1 MSESRDVD
9 VVGAEPE
16 NMDGSATLVEIE
28 PGIALLLG
36 DHPVRELT
44 ELGISPLT
52 RKDMKR
58 WSGLTDAI
66 ALASGGANIAAQG
79 LQGAASVRGLV
90 RFTQGTVDL
99 LNSGL
104 VRPMVSGG
112 VNTGTLVNNSGKI
125 VSQVKW
131 LPATGSG
138 AAAVLS
144 SIGPAVAL
152 MAVQCQLMSISKR
165 LNENIAITQEVSE
178 ELRRR
183 RMSNL
188 RSMCHEV
195 RNIVEEVESRR
206 SVDRIMFDQLERMA
220 VGLREQWELCVD
232 AVGAHLGKVEAD
244 PRSAKSYLL
253 ENEARIREDVCGLVV
268 VRDMRYMADA
278 LRCSYVAQNE
288 DKTPEGARRV
298 MTRVKNAHSEHE
310 RASELASALLDRL
323 ERRVGLISELSY
335 RSLMSRPEGLR
346 GGGDGGNILTG
357 LAGRVM
363 TATGWSDDSE
373 VGRLKDLSGYVVGLA
388 GEETDDVPLPDPP
401 VRIGDQEEVDDELK
415 ILRWILERD
424 ENLIAIASTT
434 SSGVLGVT
442 SAQVFHASRRS
453 LLNDGAIERAF
464 PLDDVRYV
472 RFKGED
478 KGASGLDV
486 ISRQEDLSV
495 AFSGGDREGAR
506 RVADLLATA
515 MHLPDEERGSDPLMI
530 EALDAHKERRGIEA
544 ARQPGRR

>member
-478 KGASGLDV
+478 KGAPGLDV

-495 AFSGGDREGAR
+495 AFSGGDRGGAR

>member
-1 MSESRDVD
+1 MPESRNAEVI
-9 VVGAEPE
+9 GPEPE
-16 NMDGSATLVEIE
+16 DTDALSSLIEIE
-28 PGIALLLG
+28 TGVALLLG
-36 DHPVRELT
+36 DHPMRAFT

-66 ALASGGANIAAQG
+66 ALASGGGNVAVQG
-79 LQGAASVRGLV
+79 LQGVMCARGIVRLAPETVALLKNGAAPL
-90 RFTQGTVDL
+90 T
-99 LNSGL
+99 
-104 VRPMVSGG
+104 SGG
-112 VNTGTLVNNSGKI
+112 WNLGALVGDSGKI
-125 VSQVKW
+125 AAQVRW
-131 LPATGSG
+131 LPAAG
-138 AAAVLS
+138 AQAADVLA

-165 LNENIAITQEVSE
+165 LNENIAITRGVSE

-195 RNIVEEVESRR
+195 RNIVDEVDSRR

-232 AVGAHLGKVEAD
+232 AVGAHLGEVEAD

-268 VRDMRYMADA
+268 VRDVRYMADA

-298 MTRVKNAHSEHE
+298 MTRVKNTHGEHQ

-323 ERRVGLISELSY
+323 KRRVGLTSELSY

-346 GGGDGGNILTG
+346 GGGDGGSVLTG

-373 VGRLKDLSGYVVGLA
+373 VERLKDLSGYVIGLA
-388 GEETDDVPLPDPP
+388 GEEADDAPLPDPP
-401 VRIGDQEEVDDELK
+401 VRIGDQEEVDDELS
-415 ILRWILERD
+415 ILRWILGRD
-424 ENLIAIASTT
+424 EKLLAISSTT
-434 SSGVLGVT
+434 GSGVLGVT
-442 SAQVFHASRRS
+442 SEQVFCASRKS
-453 LLNDGAIERAF
+453 VLNDGAVERAF

-472 RFKGED
+472 RFKGGD
-478 KGASGLDV
+478 KGTSSLDV
-486 ISRQEDLSV
+486 IARQENLSV
-495 AFSGGDREGAR
+495 TFGSGDRKGAR

-515 MHLPDEERGSDPLMI
+515 MRLPDEERMSDPLMI
-530 EALDAHKERRGIEA
+530 EALGAQKESRGIEA
-544 ARQPGRR
+544 AQKSGRR

>member
-79 LQGAASVRGLV
+79 LQGILCAQGLV
-90 RFTQGTVDL
+90 RFAPETVAL
-99 LNSGL
+99 LNSPAVTPL
-104 VRPMVSGG
+104 TSGG
-112 VNTGTLVNNSGKI
+112 WNLGSLAGTGGKI
-125 VSQVKW
+125 ASQVRW
-131 LPATGSG
+131 LPAAG
-138 AAAVLS
+138 AQVADVLA
-144 SIGPAVAL
+144 SIGPAEAL

-232 AVGAHLGKVEAD
+232 AVGGHLGKAD
-244 PRSAKSYLL
+244 QQPAKSYLL

-268 VRDMRYMADA
+268 VRDVRYMADA

-323 ERRVGLISELSY
+323 ERRIGLISELSY

-388 GEETDDVPLPDPP
+388 GEETDDMPLPDPP

-464 PLDDVRYV
+464 PLGDVRYV
-472 RFKGED
+472 RFKAEGR
-478 KGASGLDV
+478 GAPGLDV

-495 AFSGGDREGAR
+495 AFGGGDREGAR

>member
-1 MSESRDVD
+1 
-9 VVGAEPE
+9 
-16 NMDGSATLVEIE
+16 MDGSATLVEIE

-125 VSQVKW
+125 ASQVRW
-131 LPATGSG
+131 LPAASSQ
-138 AAAVLS
+138 AASLLPQV
-144 SIGPAVAL
+144 GPAVAL

-453 LLNDGAIERAF
+453 LLNDGVIERAF

-478 KGASGLDV
+478 KGAPGLDV

-495 AFSGGDREGAR
+495 AFGGGDREGAR

-530 EALDAHKERRGIEA
+530 EALDAHKERGGGGA

>member
-1 MSESRDVD
+1 MSEGRDVGA
-9 VVGAEPE
+9 VEAEPE
-16 NMDGSATLVEIE
+16 NTEGATTLVEIE

-36 DHPVRELT
+36 DHPVGELT
-44 ELGISPLT
+44 DLGICPLT
-52 RKDMKR
+52 RKDMRR

-79 LQGAASVRGLV
+79 LQSAVNARGLV
-90 RFTQGTVDL
+90 RFTQDTVKL

-125 VSQVKW
+125 VSQVRW
-131 LPATGSG
+131 VPAAGSQAASLLPQ
-138 AAAVLS
+138 V
-144 SIGPAVAL
+144 GPAVAL
-152 MAVQCQLMSISKR
+152 MAVQYQLMSISKR
-165 LNENIAITQEVSE
+165 LNENIAVTQEVSE

-195 RNIVEEVESRR
+195 RNIVAEVQSRR

-220 VGLREQWELCVD
+220 VGLREQWGLCVD
-232 AVGAHLGKVEAD
+232 AVGAHLGKIEAD
-244 PRSAKSYLL
+244 QQSAKSYLL
-253 ENEARIREDVCGLVV
+253 ENEARVREDACGLVV
-268 VRDMRYMADA
+268 VRDVRYMADA

-288 DKTPEGARRV
+288 DRTPEGARRV
-298 MTRVKNAHSEHE
+298 MTKVKNAHSEHDQ
-310 RASELASALLDRL
+310 ASELASTLLDRL
-323 ERRVGLISELSY
+323 ERRVGLTSELSY

-388 GEETDDVPLPDPP
+388 GEKADDVPLPDPP
-401 VRIGDQEEVDDELK
+401 VRTGDQEEVDDELK
-415 ILRWILERD
+415 ILRWVLERD
-424 ENLIAIASTT
+424 ENLIAISSTT
-434 SSGVLGVT
+434 DSGVLGVT
-442 SAQVFHASRRS
+442 SARVFHASRRS

-464 PLDDVRYV
+464 PLGDVRYV
-472 RFKGED
+472 RFKAEGR
-478 KGASGLDV
+478 GAPGLDV
-486 ISRQEDLSV
+486 ISRREDLSV
-495 AFSGGDREGAR
+495 TFSGGDREGVR

-515 MHLPDEERGSDPLMI
+515 MHLPDEERMSDPLML
-530 EALDAHKERRGIEA
+530 EALDTRR
-544 ARQPGRR
+544 